1 MEITVL
7 ISWKWQESRHKAKF
21 VMMVMVIRELPHKDT
36 QTIPQLQ
43 LPKFSPDFSH
53 LLHEYFHIV
62 SLSTHPIIDLSIGY
76 NPSEIRGKS
85 ASLSPSMISFWL
97 VAFAPSQRA
106 VFLSVLHGLLHFFVF
121 LGLSSLSL
129 APSDPRHECAAAT
142 LSSADLLRLPR
153 ARCQAAVRRGAGSWV
168 SLYFPSQNQG
178 SLFCL
183 EYFSAV
189 LMATAAWVPYG
200 YHGFPLVSQKW

>member
-21 VMMVMVIRELPHKDT
+21 IMMVMVIRELPHKDT

-121 LGLSSLSL
+121 LVDISH
-129 APSDPRHECAAAT
+129 DEIFFPRLFFFEQVRQRQGET
-142 LSSADLLRLPR
+142 L
-153 ARCQAAVRRGAGSWV
+153 
-168 SLYFPSQNQG
+168 N
-178 SLFCL
+178 
-183 EYFSAV
+183 
-189 LMATAAWVPYG
+189 AWCTDQQD
-200 YHGFPLVSQKW
+200 SES